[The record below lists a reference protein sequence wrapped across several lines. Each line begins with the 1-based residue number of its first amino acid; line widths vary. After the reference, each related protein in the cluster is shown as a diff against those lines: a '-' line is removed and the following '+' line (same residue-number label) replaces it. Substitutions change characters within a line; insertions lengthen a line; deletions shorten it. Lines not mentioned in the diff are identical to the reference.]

1 MCSRCLLL
9 RRKPRPEKGKA
20 GGARTGAQTPVP
32 HIGHVLPSH
41 FLLAS
46 GTKTLPPTYA
56 ISSPSA
62 PAPGSPACSAGP
74 GSCEGPSPSPVSPPG
89 AGPSALHS
97 PTPPGEGGVAGSWVC
112 EPCPSSSL
120 TRGNSTLHTLVQ
132 FRGHR
137 RQPPAQGPGPQRSP
151 APQPVGRTATCSFSV
166 ALPLSREF
174 SSTRRA
180 FSFWASLS

>member
-1 MCSRCLLL
+1 MPSV
-9 RRKPRPEKGKA
+9 KKETE
-20 GGARTGAQTPVP
+20 AREGQGWWCQDWGSDPSAPHRARSTVP
-32 HIGHVLPSH
+32 LSPCIRDQDP
-41 FLLAS
+41 
-46 GTKTLPPTYA
+46 PPTYA

-74 GSCEGPSPSPVSPPG
+74 GSCEGLSPSPVSPPG

-120 TRGNSTLHTLVQ
+120 TRGNSTLHTLAQ

-174 SSTRRA
+174 SSTSRA
-180 FSFWASLS
+180 FSFWASLSCSS